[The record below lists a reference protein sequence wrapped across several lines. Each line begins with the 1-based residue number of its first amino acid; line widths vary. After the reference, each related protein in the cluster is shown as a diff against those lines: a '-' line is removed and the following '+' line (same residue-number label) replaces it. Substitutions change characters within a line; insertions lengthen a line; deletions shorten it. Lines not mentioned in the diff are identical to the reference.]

1 MLKFSEQKVIDLLLS
16 EFPEIELIYLFGSMA
31 TGKIHSQSDLDI
43 AFWNSSSSVE
53 ELKCFATQEQLAA
66 LFSTDVD
73 LVDMRG
79 ASEVFCYEVV
89 TTGRRIYTKDIERM
103 HFIENRIWSDYL
115 YLNEVRRDIVN
126 DRYGKQVL

>member
-31 TGKIHSQSDLDI
+31 TGKTHSQSDLDI

-53 ELKCFATQEQLAA
+53 ELKCFAVQERLAA